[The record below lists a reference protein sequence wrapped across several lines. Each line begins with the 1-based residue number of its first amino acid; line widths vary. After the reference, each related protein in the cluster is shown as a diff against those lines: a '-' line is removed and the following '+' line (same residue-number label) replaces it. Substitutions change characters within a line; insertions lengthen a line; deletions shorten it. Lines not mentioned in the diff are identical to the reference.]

1 MCGKSRGEM
10 SDEMMMRKQHTN
22 DKERFKI
29 KIKTVWEE

>member
-22 DKERFKI
+22 DKKI
-29 KIKTVWEE
+29 SKEK